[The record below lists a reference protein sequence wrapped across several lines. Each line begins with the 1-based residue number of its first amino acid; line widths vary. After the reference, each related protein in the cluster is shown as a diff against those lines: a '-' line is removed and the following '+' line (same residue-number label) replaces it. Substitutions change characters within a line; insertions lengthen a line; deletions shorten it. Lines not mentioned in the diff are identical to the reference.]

1 LQLSVLQLLLRSCSP
16 RSQRQNY
23 SSCHPIVVPRPP
35 HSRYL
40 DVYLFYI
47 HPEAASLIMDF
58 ANNNN
63 DPFPAAGQFPLE
75 QWFYEMPLCTRT
87 WTTAAVITSILV
99 QCRIISPFN
108 LFYSFRTVFHRAQ
121 YWRLLTSFFY
131 FGPLSLDLIFHLFFL
146 QRYSRLLEE
155 NSGRSPARFS
165 WLLVFAGACML
176 CLAPVFSMAF
186 LGTGLSS
193 TLVYIWSRRNP
204 DTLLSFLGI
213 LTFRAPWLPWVL
225 MGFTYT
231 IHGVIPKDELA
242 GVVVGHSKLGSIGNH
257 GCSLG

>member
-1 LQLSVLQLLLRSCSP
+1 
-16 RSQRQNY
+16 
-23 SSCHPIVVPRPP
+23 
-35 HSRYL
+35 
-40 DVYLFYI
+40 
-47 HPEAASLIMDF
+47 MDF
-58 ANNNN
+58 AGGNN

-146 QRYSRLLEE
+146 QRYARLLEE

-165 WLLVFAGACML
+165 WLLVFAGTCML
-176 CLAPVFSMAF
+176 CLAPLFSMAF
-186 LGTGLSS
+186 LGTGVSS

-213 LTFRAPWLPWVL
+213 LTFRAPFLPWVL

-231 IHGVIPKDELA
+231 VHGQIPKDELA
-242 GVVVGHSKLGSIGNH
+242 GVVVGHSKLISMSCCDCLH
-257 GCSLG
+257 AKWDSLVLFQRHLPTNQRRPSTTRPTWMVGEHVGGTPARREGLGHRRGLPR